1 MQKSQKSVTKDAEK
15 DSVTLTRGPNEG
27 QKDII
32 QFDAANRTVGVVF
45 FFFSHNQ
52 NDVLNTHSARSRRL
66 SSWVVSGVIRREP
79 EMYRL
84 LSFAAEAKTAGRI
97 LGGGQPL

>member
-45 FFFSHNQ
+45 FFFFR
-52 NDVLNTHSARSRRL
+52 TTK
-66 SSWVVSGVIRREP
+66 
-79 EMYRL
+79 MM
-84 LSFAAEAKTAGRI
+84 F
-97 LGGGQPL
+97 